1 GRRAARAGAGAGWAG
16 AASRAVATWSMPTTG
31 PTATT
36 PSATVKVSGVAG
48 HQPST
53 QPATSATRNTALAAW
68 ASSERARA
76 DVTPTHRRARAAAL
90 PTQDGRGG
98 ALDVLVGGRPA
109 ADRHAHGLPA
119 VPDRAAHPAGPV
131 ALGGGDHVRRPL
143 AERDQHLVE
152 HDVV

>member
-1 GRRAARAGAGAGWAG
+1 
-16 AASRAVATWSMPTTG
+16 MPATG

-53 QPATSATRNTALAAW
+53 QPATSAARNTALAAW

-76 DVTPTHRRARAAAL
+76 DVTPTHRRACAAAL
-90 PTQDGRGG
+90 PAQDGRGG

-109 ADRHAHGLPA
+109 GDRHAHRLPS
-119 VPDRAAHPAGPV
+119 VPHRPPDPA
-131 ALGGGDHVRRPL
+131 PL
-143 AERDQHLVE
+143 A
-152 HDVV
+152 